1 MSNIKDLAK
10 IVADRYDMHQQ
21 DAEKFMDDM
30 FSLIRSALINDE
42 QVKIKGL
49 GTFKVQT
56 VKERASVNV
65 NTGEKVMINSHDRI
79 SFTPDATMRDS
90 VNKPFAHF
98 VTVPLNEG
106 VVFDDMDDMSKVAD
120 STEHKGRNLKSDGYD
135 ILEHSAETTVTAN
148 TDTGV
153 NTDTGINTGQEDIVE
168 TVSSELQPAAS
179 LKRAVQED
187 IVETVASER
196 QPAASLKRAVQED
209 IVETVATP
217 VYNASNVAAH
227 EAGTAVPKADQHER
241 KAVMQMVQDDE
252 NRVDNSE
259 QDEIGNDMPEQSA
272 GKLNVMAIDTA
283 EDSISGEENKE
294 PAIVSLSEPEEYKT
308 NDNQTEENTTA
319 MSDEK
324 NLNPSVA
331 EDNDHSFLISLLLGL
346 AVFVVGVIV
355 GRATAD
361 ITMQDV
367 KAYLGLKP
375 EVKVHVIYKRLPAPS
390 PEKKDST
397 AGKKDV
403 PTAENKKVAPAAVGK
418 TDKKTIKVADTEKKP
433 VEKKAADKPMANEN
447 YNKDPRVRTG
457 AYIITGVQQTVTA
470 AEGETVASISKRYLG
485 PGMECYVEALN
496 GKTISAGQKVKI
508 PALKL
513 KKKVSRQ

>member
-153 NTDTGINTGQEDIVE
+153 NTDTGTNTGQEDIVE
-168 TVSSELQPAAS
+168 TLSSELQPAAS

-187 IVETVASER
+187 IVETVA
-196 QPAASLKRAVQED
+196 
-209 IVETVATP
+209 TP
-217 VYNASNVAAH
+217 VDNASNVAAH
-227 EAGTAVPKADQHER
+227 EAGTAIPKADQHER

>member
-120 STEHKGRNLKSDGYD
+120 STEPKGRNLKSDGYD

-148 TDTGV
+148 TDTEV
-153 NTDTGINTGQEDIVE
+153 KTDTGINTGQEDIVE
-168 TVSSELQPAAS
+168 TLSSELQPAAS
-179 LKRAVQED
+179 LK
-187 IVETVASER
+187 
-196 QPAASLKRAVQED
+196 KAVQED

-217 VYNASNVAAH
+217 VDNASNVAAH
-227 EAGTAVPKADQHER
+227 EAETAIPKADQHER

-259 QDEIGNDMPEQSA
+259 QDEIGNDMPEQSV

-294 PAIVSLSEPEEYKT
+294 PAIVSFSEPEEYKT

>member
-187 IVETVASER
+187 IVETVA
-196 QPAASLKRAVQED
+196 
-209 IVETVATP
+209 TP
-217 VYNASNVAAH
+217 VDNASYVAAH
-227 EAGTAVPKADQHER
+227 EAETAIPRADQHER
-241 KAVMQMVQDDE
+241 KTVMQMVQDDE

-259 QDEIGNDMPEQSA
+259 QDEIVNDMPEQSA

-346 AVFVVGVIV
+346 VVFVVGVIV

>member
-106 VVFDDMDDMSKVAD
+106 VVFDDMDDMAKVAD

-168 TVSSELQPAAS
+168 TLSSELQPAAS

-187 IVETVASER
+187 IVETVA
-196 QPAASLKRAVQED
+196 
-209 IVETVATP
+209 TP
-217 VYNASNVAAH
+217 VDNASNVAAH
-227 EAGTAVPKADQHER
+227 EAETAIPKADQHER

-403 PTAENKKVAPAAVGK
+403 PTAENKKVAPAAMGK
-418 TDKKTIKVADTEKKP
+418 TDKNTIKVADTEKKP

>member
-153 NTDTGINTGQEDIVE
+153 NTDIGINTGQEDIVE

-187 IVETVASER
+187 IVETVA
-196 QPAASLKRAVQED
+196 
-209 IVETVATP
+209 TP
-217 VYNASNVAAH
+217 VDNASNVATH
-227 EAGTAVPKADQHER
+227 EAGTAIPKAGQHER

-283 EDSISGEENKE
+283 EDSISGKENQE

>member
-120 STEHKGRNLKSDGYD
+120 STEPKGRNIKSDGYD
-135 ILEHSAETTVTAN
+135 LLEHSAETTVKAN

-168 TVSSELQPAAS
+168 TVSSEL
-179 LKRAVQED
+179 
-187 IVETVASER
+187 

-283 EDSISGEENKE
+283 EDSISCKENQE

>member
-120 STEHKGRNLKSDGYD
+120 STEPKGRNIKSDGYD
-135 ILEHSAETTVTAN
+135 LLEHSAETTVKAN

-168 TVSSELQPAAS
+168 TVSSEL
-179 LKRAVQED
+179 
-187 IVETVASER
+187 

-283 EDSISGEENKE
+283 EDSTSGKENQE

>member
-168 TVSSELQPAAS
+168 TLSSELQPAAS

-187 IVETVASER
+187 IVETVAT
-196 QPAASLKRAVQED
+196 LVD
-209 IVETVATP
+209 
-217 VYNASNVAAH
+217 NASIVAAH
-227 EAGTAVPKADQHER
+227 EAETAIPKADQHER

-283 EDSISGEENKE
+283 EDSISCKENQE
-294 PAIVSLSEPEEYKT
+294 PAVVSHSEPEEYKT

-403 PTAENKKVAPAAVGK
+403 PTAENKKVAPAAMGK
-418 TDKKTIKVADTEKKP
+418 TDKNTIKVADTEKKP

>member
-168 TVSSELQPAAS
+168 TMS
-179 LKRAVQED
+179 
-187 IVETVASER
+187 SER
-196 QPAASLKRAVQED
+196 QPADSLTTAGQED

-217 VYNASNVAAH
+217 VDNASNVAAH
-227 EAGTAVPKADQHER
+227 EAGTAIPKAGQHER

-283 EDSISGEENKE
+283 EDSISGKENQE

>member
-153 NTDTGINTGQEDIVE
+153 KTDTGINTGQEDIVE
-168 TVSSELQPAAS
+168 TLSSELQPVAS
-179 LKRAVQED
+179 LK
-187 IVETVASER
+187 
-196 QPAASLKRAVQED
+196 KAVQED

-217 VYNASNVAAH
+217 VDNASNVAAH
-227 EAGTAVPKADQHER
+227 EAETTIPKSDQHER

>member
-135 ILEHSAETTVTAN
+135 ILEHSTETTVTAN

-179 LKRAVQED
+179 LKTAVQED
-187 IVETVASER
+187 IVETVAP
-196 QPAASLKRAVQED
+196 PAD
-209 IVETVATP
+209 
-217 VYNASNVAAH
+217 NASNVAAH
-227 EAGTAVPKADQHER
+227 EAETAIPKADQHER

>member
-120 STEHKGRNLKSDGYD
+120 STEPKGRNLKSDGYD

-187 IVETVASER
+187 IVETVA
-196 QPAASLKRAVQED
+196 
-209 IVETVATP
+209 TP
-217 VYNASNVAAH
+217 VDNASNVAAH
-227 EAGTAVPKADQHER
+227 EAGTAIPKADQHER

>member
-120 STEHKGRNLKSDGYD
+120 STEPKGRNLKSDGYD

-153 NTDTGINTGQEDIVE
+153 NTDIGINTGQEDIVE

-187 IVETVASER
+187 S
-196 QPAASLKRAVQED
+196 
-209 IVETVATP
+209 VETVATP
-217 VYNASNVAAH
+217 VDNASNVAAH
-227 EAGTAVPKADQHER
+227 EAGTAIPKAGQHER

-272 GKLNVMAIDTA
+272 GKLNFMAIDTA
-283 EDSISGEENKE
+283 EDSTSGKENQE

-418 TDKKTIKVADTEKKP
+418 TDKNTIKVADTEKKP
-433 VEKKAADKPMANEN
+433 IEKKAAEKPMANEN

>member
-148 TDTGV
+148 TDTEV
-153 NTDTGINTGQEDIVE
+153 KTDTGINTGQEDIVE
-168 TVSSELQPAAS
+168 TLSSELQPAAS

-187 IVETVASER
+187 IVETVA
-196 QPAASLKRAVQED
+196 
-209 IVETVATP
+209 TP
-217 VYNASNVAAH
+217 VDNASNVAAH
-227 EAGTAVPKADQHER
+227 EAETAIPKADQHER

-283 EDSISGEENKE
+283 EDSTSGKENKE

>member
-148 TDTGV
+148 TDTEV
-153 NTDTGINTGQEDIVE
+153 KTDTGINTGQEDIVE
-168 TVSSELQPAAS
+168 TLSSELQPAAS

-187 IVETVASER
+187 IVETVA
-196 QPAASLKRAVQED
+196 
-209 IVETVATP
+209 TP
-217 VYNASNVAAH
+217 VDNASNVAAH
-227 EAGTAVPKADQHER
+227 EAGTAIPKADQHER

-272 GKLNVMAIDTA
+272 GKLNVMAIDKA

-346 AVFVVGVIV
+346 VVFVVGVIV

>member
-168 TVSSELQPAAS
+168 TLS
-179 LKRAVQED
+179 
-187 IVETVASER
+187 IER
-196 QPAASLKRAVQED
+196 QPAASLKKAGQED

-217 VYNASNVAAH
+217 VDNASNVAAH
-227 EAGTAVPKADQHER
+227 EAGTAIPKADQHER

>member
-153 NTDTGINTGQEDIVE
+153 NTDIGINTGQEDIVE

-187 IVETVASER
+187 IVETVA
-196 QPAASLKRAVQED
+196 
-209 IVETVATP
+209 TP
-217 VYNASNVAAH
+217 VDNASNVAAH
-227 EAGTAVPKADQHER
+227 EAETAIPKADQHER

-283 EDSISGEENKE
+283 EDSISCKENQE

>member
-168 TVSSELQPAAS
+168 TLS
-179 LKRAVQED
+179 
-187 IVETVASER
+187 SER

-217 VYNASNVAAH
+217 VDNASNVAAH
-227 EAGTAVPKADQHER
+227 EAETAIPKADQHER

-252 NRVDNSE
+252 TRVDNSE

-283 EDSISGEENKE
+283 EDSTSGKENQE

>member
-168 TVSSELQPAAS
+168 TLSSELQPAAS

-187 IVETVASER
+187 IVETVA
-196 QPAASLKRAVQED
+196 
-209 IVETVATP
+209 TP
-217 VYNASNVAAH
+217 VDNASNVAAH
-227 EAGTAVPKADQHER
+227 EAETAIPKADQHER
-241 KAVMQMVQDDE
+241 KTIMQMVQDDE

-272 GKLNVMAIDTA
+272 GKLNVMAIDMA

>member
-135 ILEHSAETTVTAN
+135 IQEHSAETTVTAN

-168 TVSSELQPAAS
+168 TLSSELQPAAS

-187 IVETVASER
+187 IVETVA
-196 QPAASLKRAVQED
+196 
-209 IVETVATP
+209 TP
-217 VYNASNVAAH
+217 VDNVSNVAAH
-227 EAGTAVPKADQHER
+227 EAGTAIPKADQHER

-259 QDEIGNDMPEQSA
+259 QDEIVNDMPEQSA

>member
-168 TVSSELQPAAS
+168 TLS
-179 LKRAVQED
+179 
-187 IVETVASER
+187 SER

-217 VYNASNVAAH
+217 VDNASNVAAH
-227 EAGTAVPKADQHER
+227 EAETAIPKADQHER

-252 NRVDNSE
+252 TRVDNSE

>member
-120 STEHKGRNLKSDGYD
+120 STEPKGRNLKSDGYD

-168 TVSSELQPAAS
+168 TLS
-179 LKRAVQED
+179 
-187 IVETVASER
+187 SER
-196 QPAASLKRAVQED
+196 QPADSLKTAEQED

-217 VYNASNVAAH
+217 VDNASNVAAH
-227 EAGTAVPKADQHER
+227 EAETAIPKADQHER

-283 EDSISGEENKE
+283 EDSISGKENQE

-433 VEKKAADKPMANEN
+433 VEKKAAEKPMANEN

>member
-153 NTDTGINTGQEDIVE
+153 NTDTEINTGQEDIVE
-168 TVSSELQPAAS
+168 TVSSDL
-179 LKRAVQED
+179 
-187 IVETVASER
+187 

-217 VYNASNVAAH
+217 VDNASNVAAH
-227 EAGTAVPKADQHER
+227 EAGTATPKADQHER
-241 KAVMQMVQDDE
+241 KAVMQMMQDDE

-259 QDEIGNDMPEQSA
+259 QDEIVNDMPEQSA

-283 EDSISGEENKE
+283 EDSISGKENQE

>member
-120 STEHKGRNLKSDGYD
+120 STEPKGRNLKSDGYD

-168 TVSSELQPAAS
+168 TLSSELQPA
-179 LKRAVQED
+179 D
-187 IVETVASER
+187 
-196 QPAASLKRAVQED
+196 SLKRAVQED

-217 VYNASNVAAH
+217 VDNASNVAAH
-227 EAGTAVPKADQHER
+227 EAETAIPKADQHER

-294 PAIVSLSEPEEYKT
+294 PTIVSLSEPEEYKT

-403 PTAENKKVAPAAVGK
+403 PTADNKKVAPAAVGK

>member
-168 TVSSELQPAAS
+168 TLS
-179 LKRAVQED
+179 
-187 IVETVASER
+187 SER
-196 QPAASLKRAVQED
+196 QPAASLETAGQED

-217 VYNASNVAAH
+217 VDNASNVAAH
-227 EAGTAVPKADQHER
+227 ESETAIPKADQHER

-252 NRVDNSE
+252 TRVDNSE

>member
-120 STEHKGRNLKSDGYD
+120 STEPKGRNIKSDGYD
-135 ILEHSAETTVTAN
+135 LLEHSAETTVKA
-148 TDTGV
+148 

-187 IVETVASER
+187 IVETVA
-196 QPAASLKRAVQED
+196 
-209 IVETVATP
+209 TP
-217 VYNASNVAAH
+217 VDNASNVAAH
-227 EAGTAVPKADQHER
+227 EAETAIPKAEQHER

-324 NLNPSVA
+324 NLNPSVV

-418 TDKKTIKVADTEKKP
+418 TDKKTIKVADTENKP

>member
-120 STEHKGRNLKSDGYD
+120 STEPKGRNPKSDGYD

-168 TVSSELQPAAS
+168 TLSSELQPAAS

-187 IVETVASER
+187 IVETVA
-196 QPAASLKRAVQED
+196 
-209 IVETVATP
+209 TP
-217 VYNASNVAAH
+217 VDNVSNVAAY
-227 EAGTAVPKADQHER
+227 EAETAIPKAGQHER

-433 VEKKAADKPMANEN
+433 VEKKVAEKPMANEN

>member
-1 MSNIKDLAK
+1 MSNVKDLAK

-120 STEHKGRNLKSDGYD
+120 STEPKGRNLKSDGYD
-135 ILEHSAETTVTAN
+135 LLEHSAETTVTAN
-148 TDTGV
+148 TDTEV
-153 NTDTGINTGQEDIVE
+153 KTDTGINTGQEDIVE
-168 TVSSELQPAAS
+168 TLSSELQPAAS

-187 IVETVASER
+187 IVETVA
-196 QPAASLKRAVQED
+196 
-209 IVETVATP
+209 TP
-217 VYNASNVAAH
+217 VDNASNVAAH
-227 EAGTAVPKADQHER
+227 EAGTAIPKADQHER

-294 PAIVSLSEPEEYKT
+294 PTIVSLSEPEEYKT
-308 NDNQTEENTTA
+308 NDNETEENTTA

>member
-168 TVSSELQPAAS
+168 TLS
-179 LKRAVQED
+179 
-187 IVETVASER
+187 SER
-196 QPAASLKRAVQED
+196 QPAAFLKKAGQED

-217 VYNASNVAAH
+217 VDNASNVAAH
-227 EAGTAVPKADQHER
+227 EAGTAIPKADQHER

-283 EDSISGEENKE
+283 EDSTSGKENQE
-294 PAIVSLSEPEEYKT
+294 SAIVSLSEPEEYKT

>member
-153 NTDTGINTGQEDIVE
+153 NTDTGINSGQEDIVE
-168 TVSSELQPAAS
+168 TLSSELQPAAS
-179 LKRAVQED
+179 LKRAG
-187 IVETVASER
+187 
-196 QPAASLKRAVQED
+196 QED

-217 VYNASNVAAH
+217 VDNVSNVAAH
-227 EAGTAVPKADQHER
+227 ESETAIPKVDQHER

-418 TDKKTIKVADTEKKP
+418 TDKNTIKVADTEKKP

>member
-120 STEHKGRNLKSDGYD
+120 STEPKGRNLKSDGYD

-148 TDTGV
+148 TDTEV

-168 TVSSELQPAAS
+168 TLSSELQPAAS

-187 IVETVASER
+187 IVETVATH
-196 QPAASLKRAVQED
+196 VD
-209 IVETVATP
+209 
-217 VYNASNVAAH
+217 NASNVAAH
-227 EAGTAVPKADQHER
+227 EAGTAIPKADQHER

>member
-120 STEHKGRNLKSDGYD
+120 STEPKGRNIKSDGYD
-135 ILEHSAETTVTAN
+135 LLEHSAETTVTAN

-168 TVSSELQPAAS
+168 TLS
-179 LKRAVQED
+179 
-187 IVETVASER
+187 IER
-196 QPAASLKRAVQED
+196 QPAASLKKAGQED

-217 VYNASNVAAH
+217 VDNASNVAAH
-227 EAGTAVPKADQHER
+227 EAETAIPKADQHER

>member
-1 MSNIKDLAK
+1 MSNVKDLAK

-120 STEHKGRNLKSDGYD
+120 STEPKGRNIKSDGYD
-135 ILEHSAETTVTAN
+135 LLEHSAETTVKAN

-187 IVETVASER
+187 IVETVA
-196 QPAASLKRAVQED
+196 
-209 IVETVATP
+209 TP

-227 EAGTAVPKADQHER
+227 EAGTAIPKADQHER

-272 GKLNVMAIDTA
+272 GKLNFMAIDTA
-283 EDSISGEENKE
+283 EDSTSGKENQE

>member
-168 TVSSELQPAAS
+168 TLSSELQPAAS
-179 LKRAVQED
+179 LKRAGQED
-187 IVETVASER
+187 N
-196 QPAASLKRAVQED
+196 
-209 IVETVATP
+209 VETVATP
-217 VYNASNVAAH
+217 VDNASNVAAH
-227 EAGTAVPKADQHER
+227 EAETAIPKADQHER

-294 PAIVSLSEPEEYKT
+294 PAVVSFSEPEEYKT

>member
-120 STEHKGRNLKSDGYD
+120 STEPKGRNLKSDGYD
-135 ILEHSAETTVTAN
+135 IQEHSAETTVTAN

-168 TVSSELQPAAS
+168 TVSSE
-179 LKRAVQED
+179 
-187 IVETVASER
+187 R

-217 VYNASNVAAH
+217 VDNASNVAAH
-227 EAGTAVPKADQHER
+227 EAETAIPKADQHER

-283 EDSISGEENKE
+283 EDSTSGKENKE

>member
-168 TVSSELQPAAS
+168 TLSSELQPAAS

-187 IVETVASER
+187 IVETVA
-196 QPAASLKRAVQED
+196 
-209 IVETVATP
+209 TP
-217 VYNASNVAAH
+217 VDNASNVAAH
-227 EAGTAVPKADQHER
+227 EAETAIPKADQHER

-252 NRVDNSE
+252 NIVDNSE

>member
-168 TVSSELQPAAS
+168 TLSSELQPAAS

-187 IVETVASER
+187 IVETVA
-196 QPAASLKRAVQED
+196 
-209 IVETVATP
+209 TP
-217 VYNASNVAAH
+217 VDNASNVAAH
-227 EAGTAVPKADQHER
+227 EAETAIPKADQHER

-294 PAIVSLSEPEEYKT
+294 PAIVSLSEPEVYKT

>member
-148 TDTGV
+148 TDSGV

-168 TVSSELQPAAS
+168 TLSSELQPAAS

-187 IVETVASER
+187 IVETVA
-196 QPAASLKRAVQED
+196 
-209 IVETVATP
+209 TP
-217 VYNASNVAAH
+217 VDNASNVAAH
-227 EAGTAVPKADQHER
+227 EAGTAIPKADQHER

-294 PAIVSLSEPEEYKT
+294 PTIVSLSEPEEYKT

-418 TDKKTIKVADTEKKP
+418 TDKNTIKVADTEKKP

>member
-187 IVETVASER
+187 IVETVA
-196 QPAASLKRAVQED
+196 
-209 IVETVATP
+209 TP
-217 VYNASNVAAH
+217 VDNASNVAAH
-227 EAGTAVPKADQHER
+227 EAGTAIPKADQHER

-283 EDSISGEENKE
+283 EDSIFGEENKE

>member
-168 TVSSELQPAAS
+168 TLS
-179 LKRAVQED
+179 
-187 IVETVASER
+187 SER
-196 QPAASLKRAVQED
+196 QPAAFLKKAGQED

-217 VYNASNVAAH
+217 VDNASNVAAH
-227 EAGTAVPKADQHER
+227 EAETAIPKADQHER

-283 EDSISGEENKE
+283 EDSISGEGNKE